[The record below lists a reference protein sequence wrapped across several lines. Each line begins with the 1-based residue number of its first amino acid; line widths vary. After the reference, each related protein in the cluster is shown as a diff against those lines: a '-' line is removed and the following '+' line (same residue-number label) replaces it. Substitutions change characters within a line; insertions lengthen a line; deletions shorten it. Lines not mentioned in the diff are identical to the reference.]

1 MGTTLPSRLKG
12 MPTPSKILVLVL
24 IVAFTQGQPLDLV
37 TDENDYGNLFFPCM
51 RISSSKFACLTFTV
65 IPERLIRSN
74 FLRFGKRDDAA
85 ANTVNT
91 DNGMDEVTDNMTISN
106 KVHKSSPRSFLRFG
120 KRRSDNFLRFGKRGN
135 NDEEEGEEEPCSPL
149 GHFFMIC
156 RLDVGGS
163 RYKKARDFLRFGKK

>member
-1 MGTTLPSRLKG
+1 M
-12 MPTPSKILVLVL
+12 
-24 IVAFTQGQPLDLV
+24 
-37 TDENDYGNLFFPCM
+37 
-51 RISSSKFACLTFTV
+51 
-65 IPERLIRSN
+65 IRSN

>member
-1 MGTTLPSRLKG
+1 MKMIMVTFFLP
-12 MPTPSKILVLVL
+12 I
-24 IVAFTQGQPLDLV
+24 I
-37 TDENDYGNLFFPCM
+37 
-51 RISSSKFACLTFTV
+51 RISSSKFVCLTFTV